1 MVKNHYVKETLNL
14 KGLKLFEK
22 KIFEIMDKYNLV
34 YGDIYKVSYDDNEE
48 IRWTS
53 FTLDVVTEK
62 GTSIVIRLEEYTDY
76 LRKESNEYK
85 YFLEVDTI
93 KGHHNI
99 LSTMNPKGLLELLD
113 LTVSIN

>member
-22 KIFEIMDKYNLV
+22 KISEIMDKYNLV
-34 YGDIYKVSYDDNEE
+34 YGDVYKISYDNNEE

-53 FTLDVVTEK
+53 FALDVITVK
-62 GTSIVIRLEEYTDY
+62 GTSILIRIEEYTDY
-76 LRKESNEYK
+76 SRKESNEYK

-93 KGHHNI
+93 KGNHKNI
-99 LSTMNPKGLLELLD
+99 SCMNVNGLIESLELFLPT
-113 LTVSIN
+113 L

>member
-48 IRWTS
+48 IRWAS

-76 LRKESNEYK
+76 LRRESNEYK

-93 KGHHNI
+93 KGNHKNI
-99 LSTMNPKGLLELLD
+99 SCMSVNGLIESLEFFLPTL
-113 LTVSIN
+113 

>member
-1 MVKNHYVKETLNL
+1 MLINHYAKETINL

-22 KIFEIMDKYNLV
+22 KISEIMEKYNLV
-34 YGDIYKVSYDDNEE
+34 YGDVYKISYDNNEE

-53 FTLDVVTEK
+53 FALDVITVK
-62 GTSIVIRLEEYTDY
+62 GTSILIRIEEYTDY

-99 LSTMNPKGLLELLD
+99 LSTMNPTGLIELLD
-113 LTVSIN
+113 LTVSID